1 MIPLMKNAFLNEY
14 ETKMALADFINMSD
28 RLSMDVNWMPVISSP
43 DHGSGFDLRHI
54 LHFLFEELIRFPQAF
69 CQRCFMFPAHAM
81 QPAAVH

>member
-43 DHGSGFDLRHI
+43 DHGSGFDLRHSSPLYPTTSFI
-54 LHFLFEELIRFPQAF
+54 CKARSFTVRSSPVP
-69 CQRCFMFPAHAM
+69 MFTNNLSL
-81 QPAAVH
+81 